1 MKRII
6 YAIFLSI
13 LVVSSAAAQSVTAT
27 WSLLTNTSG
36 SVSAGGLTLSNQNL
50 GSAISGVQYGSTF
63 GTVTGWQ
70 RVASTVT
77 LPTSY
82 QANSYVEYAVTV
94 PAGKKITISNIN
106 FSALGGGTSGARMAV
121 FYSLNGFLN
130 SSSAGAISYN
140 NTSYANDT
148 GAGAVSLLNTSTTPL
163 TGQEVANINTNIE
176 VGQNKTFTI
185 RIYVWAGSTGRYFT
199 SKDFKLT
206 GVIADDTTPVLPRYT
221 VNTIVNNNGA
231 GTVIKTPNST
241 DYEQGSSL
249 SIQAVANFGY
259 RFVKW
264 INTDNNADLSTANP
278 YVFTVNASQN
288 ITAVFETL
296 TTYSFTLNK
305 IGSNWGEVNLSP
317 APTNGRY
324 VEGTEV
330 TMTVIPNRVTSFS
343 YWDDNST
350 ALQKII
356 TINSD
361 KTFTATFDEIPFIV
375 GWDFKAENPKINRTG
390 DFYSESSNTGL
401 IAIYEPNGTAVN
413 WLSNT
418 GSFSPAYPNLRFWT
432 AGTSFNTT
440 RRYLKA
446 QFATTGYKNIQ
457 VKSMITANYQA
468 YSVQKL
474 QYSLDDIS
482 YTDVASV
489 DITSVYNTAWK
500 DLNVTLPVAAE
511 GQARVYLKWIAD
523 TSSPILGNSTDNDGT
538 AFTNIFVFADK
549 EIVNDTDAPLLIS
562 TVPVSSSSTAT
573 INGSIVLTFNE
584 KVKLGTGNITLGS
597 TVLTPVFGSKTATFA
612 YEKLNYNTSY
622 TFTVPAG
629 ALTDMSGNPYAGTNI
644 TFTTAS
650 RTQPTRKLFDAVV
663 AKDGSGDY
671 TSVIDAIAAA
681 PTSRTTPWVIFI
693 KNGKYTGHHDIPTN
707 KPFIHLIGQSRNG
720 VIISDNR
727 LSGANN
733 IGATVYHVSQG
744 ATMVVNS
751 KDCYF
756 ENIIFENSYG
766 FETQAGPQA
775 LALYTTTDKFA
786 MNNCYL
792 RSYQDTYLTAYSSI
806 ADRHYIKNSRIE
818 GAVDFIYGGGD
829 VFFDKDTLTM
839 TRKDGGY
846 IVAPSHGNGTAWGY
860 VFSNCV
866 INESVVTGATSYFGR
881 PWQNAPKT
889 VFINTKLLTGIYAA
903 GWYYKMGAIPAVF
916 ADYNTV
922 NAQGNPV
929 DLSQRISNYEYDV
942 KDANGNVTSTVTG
955 VAKKSL
961 TDTEAASYT
970 YENVILRSGDVWD
983 PRLIAEAPDKP
994 ANLQRSGNTLSWN
1007 DVPYTRLYVI
1017 TRNNNVIGFSL
1028 TNSFTDNTAVS
1039 NTNYTYTVQAAS
1051 EYGALSL
1058 ASTPYQTLPL
1068 KLLSFQAQAVRQGKE
1083 VALKWTTTQE
1093 INTASFDIERS
1104 VDGQVFNKI
1113 GNIKAQNKSG
1123 NLNYQFTDFSPLKGV
1138 SYYRL
1143 KQIDLDAKFEYS
1155 PIEAVDITNNQ
1166 IIIYPNP
1173 VSSELAIS
1181 HLGAKAVGK
1190 LSIFNS
1196 LGKEVLKI
1204 DGLKSENQ
1212 TKVDVST
1219 LQSGVYFIQ
1228 LYIGKEIF
1236 TSKFIKQ

>member
-13 LVVSSAAAQSVTAT
+13 LLVSSAAAQSVTAT
-27 WSLLTNTSG
+27 WSLLANTSG
-36 SVSAGGLTLSNQNL
+36 TVSAGGLTLSNQNL

-63 GTVTGWQ
+63 GTVSGWQ

-82 QANSYVEYAVTV
+82 QANSYIEYAITV

-130 SSSAGAISYN
+130 SSSAGTISYN

-221 VNTIVNNNGA
+221 VNTIVNNSSA
-231 GTVIKTPNST
+231 GTVIKTPNNT
-241 DYEQGSSL
+241 DYEEGSSL

-264 INTDNNADLSTANP
+264 INTDNNADLSTTNP
-278 YVFTVNASQN
+278 YVITVNASQN

-296 TTYSFTLNK
+296 TTYNFTLNK
-305 IGSNWGEVNLSP
+305 VGSNWGEVNLSP
-317 APTNGRY
+317 APTNGKY
-324 VEGTEV
+324 VAGTEV

-350 ALQKII
+350 ALQKVV
-356 TINSD
+356 TIDAD

-401 IAIYEPNGTAVN
+401 IAIYEPSGTAVN

-432 AGTSFNTT
+432 AGASFNTT

-457 VKSMITANYQA
+457 VKSMVTANYQA
-468 YSVQKL
+468 YAVQKL

-482 YTDVASV
+482 YTDVANV
-489 DITSVYNTAWK
+489 DITSVYNASWK

-562 TVPVSSSSTAT
+562 SVPASSSSTAT

-584 KVKLGTGNITLGS
+584 KVKVGTGNITLGS
-597 TVLTPVFGSKTATFA
+597 TSLTGVFGAKTATFA
-612 YEKLNYNTSY
+612 YEKLNYNTQY

-629 ALTDMSGNPYAGTNI
+629 ALTDMSGNPYAGTTI

-693 KNGKYTGHHDIPTN
+693 KNGKYTGHHDIPSN

-744 ATMVVNS
+744 ATMVVNAR
-751 KDCYF
+751 DCYF

-829 VFFDKDTLTM
+829 VFFDKDTITM

-922 NAQGNPV
+922 NAQGNPI

-970 YENVILRSGDVWD
+970 YENVILRSGDIWD

-994 ANLQRSGNTLSWN
+994 ANLQRIGNTLSWD

-1017 TRNNNVIGFSL
+1017 TRNSNVIGFSL

-1051 EYGALSL
+1051 EYGALSQ

-1068 KLLSFQAQAVRQGKE
+1068 QLLSFQAQAVRQGKE
-1083 VALKWTTTQE
+1083 VALKWTTAQE

-1104 VDGQVFNKI
+1104 VDGQVFNAI
-1113 GNIKAQNKSG
+1113 GNVKAQNKSG
-1123 NLNYQFTDFSPLKGV
+1123 NFNYQFTDFSPLKGV

-1155 PIEAVDITNNQ
+1155 PIKAVDITNNQ

-1181 HLGAKAVGK
+1181 HLGAKAAGK
-1190 LSIFNS
+1190 LSIFDS
-1196 LGKEVLKI
+1196 MGKEVLKI

-1212 TKVDVST
+1212 TKVDVSA
-1219 LQSGVYFIQ
+1219 LNAGVYFIQ
-1228 LYIGKEIF
+1228 LNIGKEIF
-1236 TSKFIKQ
+1236 SSKFIKQ